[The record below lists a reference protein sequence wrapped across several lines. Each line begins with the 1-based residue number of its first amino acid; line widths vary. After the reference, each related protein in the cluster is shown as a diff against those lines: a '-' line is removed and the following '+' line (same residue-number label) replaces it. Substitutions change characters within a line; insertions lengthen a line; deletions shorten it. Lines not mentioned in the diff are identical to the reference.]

1 MYQQLK
7 TVICIGLY
15 GIKYTMAS
23 AFSNIVCFCSE
34 LRLSNNYSNSY
45 SENKTLGEID
55 RSPKK
60 RTGREMGPD
69 NSKSWMNNS
78 KTYMQQRRVPSLS
91 HPHFPNRKNYMQ
103 LRRVPSLSHPTPH
116 TPKRKKMEFTTT
128 TTNRQKKKKQ
138 AKWEKNYNQSNR

>member
-55 RSPKK
+55 QALHKLYKYKSTFSTAKGSGLRDADLYYMNWLSL
-60 RTGREMGPD
+60 
-69 NSKSWMNNS
+69 NSQ
-78 KTYMQQRRVPSLS
+78 T
-91 HPHFPNRKNYMQ
+91 
-103 LRRVPSLSHPTPH
+103 
-116 TPKRKKMEFTTT
+116 
-128 TTNRQKKKKQ
+128 
-138 AKWEKNYNQSNR
+138 